1 MFDNFT
7 KKLAKKMGQSVQEVA
22 QPIQNKVSTVANNK
36 VDLWSR
42 VLRLGVLIFLFVDG
56 TRRVVAEP
64 KQNDNSPNQIVI
76 NNYVDM
82 NPRQQ
87 RPYVNEQR
95 KGAGGKNGSYKRN

>member
-7 KKLAKKMGQSVQEVA
+7 KKLAKKMGQSVHEVA

-56 TRRVVAEP
+56 TRRVTAEP
-64 KQNDNSPNQIVI
+64 KQNDVGPSQIVI
-76 NNYVDM
+76 NNYVDTK
-82 NPRQQ
+82 PYSRQQ
-87 RPYVNEQR
+87 RPVGNDKGNHANRQR
-95 KGAGGKNGSYKRN
+95 R

>member
-7 KKLAKKMGQSVQEVA
+7 KKLAKKMGQSVHEVT

-56 TRRVVAEP
+56 TRRVTAEP
-64 KQNDNSPNQIVI
+64 KQNESGPVRKDNCSINSSVFKMIATINATIGSIVAFSVVI
-76 NNYVDM
+76 
-82 NPRQQ
+82 
-87 RPYVNEQR
+87 
-95 KGAGGKNGSYKRN
+95 

>member
-1 MFDNFT
+1 MFDNLT
-7 KKLAKKMGQSVQEVA
+7 KKLAKKVGQSVQEVA

-64 KQNDNSPNQIVI
+64 KNNDNGPSQIVI
-76 NNYVDM
+76 NNYIGQKPFANDS
-82 NPRQQ
+82 
-87 RPYVNEQR
+87 R
-95 KGAGGKNGSYKRN
+95 KGANMNNGYYKRT

>member
-64 KQNDNSPNQIVI
+64 KSTDSSPNQIVI
-76 NNYVDM
+76 NNYVDT

-87 RPYVNEQR
+87 RTYVNDKQKE
-95 KGAGGKNGSYKRN
+95 GGRNGHYKRN